1 MKAVVVGINSS
12 NGMYAAEI
20 DDSGEY
26 VIFELLDTD
35 EPEIGDVIIHS
46 DFYSLG
52 DEIYRN
58 LTQGVSIEVFVQN
71 VGDKNTAR
79 QMLA

>member
-79 QMLA
+79 QMLT